1 MMTNKSLF
9 DSLSKASSV
18 GTTPGMSVGNPWAAN
33 DHTENAFF
41 FSLALKKK
49 GALVQLVDQWVPIG
63 GLTPITT
70 QPRTHQQ
77 CGAKKKDHL
86 CLLSNQLP
94 NYWATKNLKPM
105 WSLLV
110 IEIGG

>member
-49 GALVQLVDQWVPIG
+49 GALVQLVD
-63 GLTPITT
+63 
-70 QPRTHQQ
+70 
-77 CGAKKKDHL
+77 
-86 CLLSNQLP
+86 
-94 NYWATKNLKPM
+94 
-105 WSLLV
+105 
-110 IEIGG
+110 